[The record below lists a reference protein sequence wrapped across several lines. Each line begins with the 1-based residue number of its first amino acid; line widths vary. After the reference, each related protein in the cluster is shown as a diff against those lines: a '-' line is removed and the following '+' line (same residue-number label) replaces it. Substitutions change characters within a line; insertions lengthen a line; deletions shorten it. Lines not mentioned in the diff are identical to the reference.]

1 MLTQAPRGTRDI
13 LPDQVYKW
21 NYLEKIFRDICG
33 SYGFEEIRT
42 PMFEHTELFKRGVGD
57 TTDIVE
63 KQMYSFDDNGGRNIT
78 LKPEGTASAV
88 RAFVENKMYS
98 NVQPTKLF
106 YITPCFRYER
116 PQAGRLRQFHQF
128 GIEVF
133 GSSDPLT
140 DAEVIGVAIDF
151 FNKIGIKNLELRINS
166 IGCPDCRNQYREA
179 LRSFLSDKLEGLCET
194 CKGRYDRNPMRIL
207 DCKSEACRQKVQ
219 GAPKMIDYLC
229 EACRDDFNSLQDNLS
244 TMNIDFVIDPDI
256 VRGLDYYTKTAFE
269 IISNEIGAQGTVCG
283 GGRYDNLIEEL
294 GGPST
299 PGVGF
304 GMGIERLI
312 LTLEK
317 NNIDIPKENL
327 TDVFVAVLGEES
339 KKAGIKILKELRCNG
354 IKGQMDLLGRNLKSQ
369 FKYADKLNAAYCIVV
384 GEEELKEN
392 AVLLKDMRSSEQE
405 KIELSEII
413 DVIKKRL

>member
-13 LPDQVYKW
+13 LPDQAYKW
-21 NYLEKIFRDICG
+21 NYLEKKFRDICG
-33 SYGFEEIRT
+33 RYGFEEIRT

-244 TMNIDFVIDPDI
+244 IMNIDFVIDPDI

-312 LTLEK
+312 LTLEN
-317 NNIDIPKENL
+317 NNIDIPKKNL
-327 TDVFVAVLGEES
+327 TDIFVAVLGEES
-339 KKAGIKILKELRCNG
+339 KKAGIKILKELRSNG

-413 DVIKKRL
+413 DVIKKKL